1 MERALEEV
9 RRRGEESLRNVEALA
24 VKVGKQADAL
34 ATGVAVAA
42 EAAADRLRREAE
54 TTAIQVAEDI
64 RRRLIGEI
72 GRLRDAAL
80 ADLEGRTAE
89 TIGRLRGDLWQFEE
103 RWQRDFTEL
112 LVQLQETTTV
122 LPANEEELT
131 WVEILVRRFLRWIGK
146 LK

>member
-1 MERALEEV
+1 M
-9 RRRGEESLRNVEALA
+9 
-24 VKVGKQADAL
+24 
-34 ATGVAVAA
+34 
-42 EAAADRLRREAE
+42 
-54 TTAIQVAEDI
+54 
-64 RRRLIGEI
+64 
-72 GRLRDAAL
+72 RDAAL

-89 TIGRLRGDLWQFEE
+89 TIGRLREDLWQFEE

-112 LVQLQETTTV
+112 LVQLQEMTTV

>member
-1 MERALEEV
+1 M
-9 RRRGEESLRNVEALA
+9 
-24 VKVGKQADAL
+24 
-34 ATGVAVAA
+34 
-42 EAAADRLRREAE
+42 
-54 TTAIQVAEDI
+54 
-64 RRRLIGEI
+64 
-72 GRLRDAAL
+72 RDAAL